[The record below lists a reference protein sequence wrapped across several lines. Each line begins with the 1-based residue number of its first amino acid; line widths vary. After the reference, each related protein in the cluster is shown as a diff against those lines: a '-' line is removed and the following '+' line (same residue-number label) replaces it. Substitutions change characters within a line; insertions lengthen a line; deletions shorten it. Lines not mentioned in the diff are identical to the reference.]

1 MYTFYVYLCNG
12 FNKTHYIYLACSLTF
27 KFGLRKVQLKPLEM
41 AEKVGQRDL
50 RSGER
55 KTSFRDY
62 LT

>member
-1 MYTFYVYLCNG
+1 MALIKLCG
-12 FNKTHYIYLACSLTF
+12 ATHYIYLSSTF
-27 KFGLRKVQLKPLEM
+27 KFGLRKVGLKSLEM

-55 KTSFRDY
+55 KTTFRVY

>member
-1 MYTFYVYLCNG
+1 MALIILCG
-12 FNKTHYIYLACSLTF
+12 ATHYIYLSSAF
-27 KFGLRKVQLKPLEM
+27 KFWLRKVRLKSLEM

-55 KTSFRDY
+55 KTSFGDY